1 MTGVR
6 LLTRHA
12 RAHRGALLRMAAW
25 SVAEA
30 LPALLTG
37 LLVAR
42 ALDAG
47 FLAGDVVA
55 GLGYVGLLAVCLLA
69 QAAATRQVIPHLG
82 DFVEPLRDTTVAAV
96 LTGALGRAV
105 HAAHHPDTTAIA
117 QLTKQTEQLRGLTSG
132 LLRTVRPLA
141 VQLVMALAGLTVLNG
156 RLGMLA
162 APPILFALGLFAWSL
177 PALARRQ
184 QALLSA
190 DEEIAGACGA
200 YFAGLRDVTACGAE
214 SRAAAHAATLIDR
227 QARATRALA
236 WAGAVRTIVIAVGGH
251 VPVVLALL
259 AAPEWIREGRLT
271 AGEVAGAVTYLVT
284 VLLPALRS
292 AVGLIGSWGVQFA
305 ALLDRLGATMAPPE
319 PSLPENSSPP
329 VLETP
334 GPAVSPGSWRRS
346 ERPAGAV
353 VELRDVTFAYGPGA
367 EPVIDGLSLRV
378 EAGSRLAVVGPSG
391 IGKSTLADLI
401 AGLRSP
407 LAGRVRLTT
416 DVALIPQEA
425 YVFTGTLGDN
435 LRYLR
440 PGASDDD
447 LRAAVKA
454 VGMEALAARLGGPD
468 GHLDPAAL
476 SAGERQ
482 LVSLARVHLSPARL
496 VILDEATCH
505 LDPVAEARAES
516 AFATRPGTTLIV
528 IAHRMTSALRADR
541 VLVLDGT
548 KAALGTH
555 DELVAS
561 SPLYAELTGRTP
573 ALGAP
578 VPARTA
584 ATT

>member
-1 MTGVR
+1 MTGAR
-6 LLTRHA
+6 LLGRHA
-12 RAHRGALLRMAAW
+12 REQRGPLLRMAAW

-47 FLAGDVVA
+47 FLAGDVMA
-55 GLGYVGLLAVCLLA
+55 GLGYLGLLAVCLLA

-82 DFVEPLRDTTVAAV
+82 DFVEPLRDTTVSAV

-156 RLGMLA
+156 HLGLLA

-184 QALLSA
+184 RALLSA
-190 DEEIAGACGA
+190 DEDIAGVCGT
-200 YFAGLRDVTACGAE
+200 YFSGLRDVTACGAGN
-214 SRAAAHAATLIDR
+214 RAAAHAAALIDR
-227 QARATRALA
+227 QAKATRALA
-236 WAGAVRTIVIAVGGH
+236 WASAVRTIVIAVGGH

-259 AAPEWIREGRLT
+259 AAPGWIREGRLT

-305 ALLDRLGATMAPPE
+305 ALLDRLGATMSPTASPIAP
-319 PSLPENSSPP
+319 
-329 VLETP
+329 ETP
-334 GPAVSPGSWRRS
+334 RPRPKALSPSS
-346 ERPAGAV
+346 AV
-353 VELRDVTFAYGPGA
+353 VELREVTFAYGPGA
-367 EPVIDGLSLRV
+367 DPVIDGLSLRV
-378 EAGSRLAVVGPSG
+378 EAGAHLAVVGPSG

-401 AGLRSP
+401 AGLRAP
-407 LAGRVRLTT
+407 LAGHVRLAT

-440 PGASDDD
+440 PGASDDE

-454 VGMEALAARLGGPD
+454 VGMEALAARLGGPA
-468 GHLDPAAL
+468 GHVDPAAL

-505 LDPVAEARAES
+505 LDPAAEARAEA
-516 AFATRPGTTLIV
+516 AFAARPDTTLIV
-528 IAHRMTSALRADR
+528 IAHRTTSALRADQ

-561 SPLYAELTGRTP
+561 SPLYADLTGH
-573 ALGAP
+573 AP
-578 VPARTA
+578 TLSASVPARTA
-584 ATT
+584 AAT